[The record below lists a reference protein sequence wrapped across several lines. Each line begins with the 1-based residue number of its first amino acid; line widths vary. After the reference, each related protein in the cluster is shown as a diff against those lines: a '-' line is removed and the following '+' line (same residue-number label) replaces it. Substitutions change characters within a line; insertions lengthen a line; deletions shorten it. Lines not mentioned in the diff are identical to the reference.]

1 MIVFIQ
7 VNTPLLKAETGN
19 LDTEFL
25 YLEQFVKNL
34 QIQSRGSLW
43 PLGYS
48 EWLHETENMEQLG
61 PSYLIRSQDL
71 LLLFGERGRH
81 EVDDGGDE
89 LPTGVQHVSRRDK
102 IKRALKTNLMKLVDD

>member
-1 MIVFIQ
+1 
-7 VNTPLLKAETGN
+7 
-19 LDTEFL
+19 
-25 YLEQFVKNL
+25 
-34 QIQSRGSLW
+34 
-43 PLGYS
+43 
-48 EWLHETENMEQLG
+48 MEQLGLGICINIEVINGG

-102 IKRALKTNLMKLVDD
+102 IKLI